1 MPETAPRREW
11 ECEAQGA
18 LPPNARR
25 ESVNAAP
32 VTSSRR
38 LTAAEVSR
46 RCDPR
51 GFDFRTTGELEDLP
65 QVLGQ
70 ERAMHAIQFGIG
82 MAREG
87 YNLFAMGPEGVGRR
101 TIVRRCL
108 EAQAPRRDTPPD
120 WCYVFNFETPHR
132 PRALRLPAG
141 GAAKFRQDMTRLVD
155 DLRVAVPAAF
165 ESEEYRARLR
175 EIETEFSERQ
185 DQATAAIRERAGGKG
200 IALLRTPAG
209 FGFAPMRGN
218 GVMSPDEFH
227 ALPEVEQKQ
236 FEEAIAVFQEELE
249 RVIHETPRW
258 RREAQRKLR
267 ELNRQITRAAVNGL
281 IEELKAEYESLPQ
294 VREYLA
300 QVQEDVLE
308 HAELLRQPKDG
319 EQSTFF
325 GLPLPEAGE
334 TFLHRYKV
342 NLLIDHAG
350 AGGAPVV
357 YEDHPTHDNLIGH
370 IEHVNQMGTL
380 VTDFTH
386 IKPGAFHRANGGYL
400 ILDALKV
407 LSQPFAWEAL
417 KRALRAREIHTE
429 SLGQTLSLIST
440 VSLQP
445 EPIPLDVKVVLVG
458 QRMLYYLLHAYD
470 PEFGELFKVGVDF
483 EEDLR
488 RGPQSDLFYARM
500 IATLARNE
508 KLLPLD
514 AAAVARVIDYGSRSA
529 GDTEKLSVMMRDLA
543 DLLRESDYWAASAG
557 NKVISAG
564 DVQRSI
570 DTRIERSDRICR
582 RYREQIMRGTLLV
595 STTGERSGQVNGL
608 SMAQL
613 GEFSFGMPH
622 RITARI
628 RLGAGKVVDI
638 EREVALG
645 GPIHSKGVLIL
656 SGFIA
661 GRYVPARPL
670 SLAASLVFEQSYGSV
685 EGDSA
690 SSAELYALLSA
701 LSDTPLRQSL
711 AVTGSVNQHGDVQAI
726 GGVNEKVE
734 GFFDVCRER
743 GLTGAQGVLVPAS
756 NVSHLMLRRDVVEA
770 IEAGTF
776 HVYPVATVDEGI
788 EILTGV
794 PAGERDMSGRFPAG
808 TINFMVERRLS
819 EFAER
824 GQPRAD
830 VAAKKAGQ
838 GRRRK

>member
-1 MPETAPRREW
+1 
-11 ECEAQGA
+11 
-18 LPPNARR
+18 
-25 ESVNAAP
+25 
-32 VTSSRR
+32 
-38 LTAAEVSR
+38 
-46 RCDPR
+46 
-51 GFDFRTTGELEDLP
+51 
-65 QVLGQ
+65 
-70 ERAMHAIQFGIG
+70 
-82 MAREG
+82 
-87 YNLFAMGPEGVGRR
+87 
-101 TIVRRCL
+101 
-108 EAQAPRRDTPPD
+108 
-120 WCYVFNFETPHR
+120 
-132 PRALRLPAG
+132 
-141 GAAKFRQDMTRLVD
+141 
-155 DLRVAVPAAF
+155 
-165 ESEEYRARLR
+165 
-175 EIETEFSERQ
+175 
-185 DQATAAIRERAGGKG
+185 
-200 IALLRTPAG
+200 
-209 FGFAPMRGN
+209 
-218 GVMSPDEFH
+218 
-227 ALPEVEQKQ
+227 
-236 FEEAIAVFQEELE
+236 VFQEELE

-267 ELNRQITRAAVNGL
+267 ELNRQVTRAAVNGL
-281 IEELKAEYESLPQ
+281 IEELKAEYESLQQ

-300 QVQEDVLE
+300 QVQEDVID

-319 EQSTFF
+319 EPSTFF

-557 NKVISAG
+557 NKEISAG

-661 GRYVPARPL
+661 GRYAPARPL

-838 GRRRK
+838 GRRRR

>member
-1 MPETAPRREW
+1 
-11 ECEAQGA
+11 
-18 LPPNARR
+18 
-25 ESVNAAP
+25 
-32 VTSSRR
+32 
-38 LTAAEVSR
+38 
-46 RCDPR
+46 
-51 GFDFRTTGELEDLP
+51 
-65 QVLGQ
+65 
-70 ERAMHAIQFGIG
+70 
-82 MAREG
+82 
-87 YNLFAMGPEGVGRR
+87 
-101 TIVRRCL
+101 
-108 EAQAPRRDTPPD
+108 
-120 WCYVFNFETPHR
+120 
-132 PRALRLPAG
+132 
-141 GAAKFRQDMTRLVD
+141 
-155 DLRVAVPAAF
+155 
-165 ESEEYRARLR
+165 
-175 EIETEFSERQ
+175 
-185 DQATAAIRERAGGKG
+185 
-200 IALLRTPAG
+200 
-209 FGFAPMRGN
+209 
-218 GVMSPDEFH
+218 
-227 ALPEVEQKQ
+227 
-236 FEEAIAVFQEELE
+236 
-249 RVIHETPRW
+249 
-258 RREAQRKLR
+258 
-267 ELNRQITRAAVNGL
+267 
-281 IEELKAEYESLPQ
+281 
-294 VREYLA
+294 
-300 QVQEDVLE
+300 
-308 HAELLRQPKDG
+308 
-319 EQSTFF
+319 
-325 GLPLPEAGE
+325 
-334 TFLHRYKV
+334 V

-570 DTRIERSDRICR
+570 DARIERSDRICR